1 MTLSIQAIESINAY
15 AKANKTS
22 REKLCAFIEE
32 IVKAEV
38 PVKAKKE
45 FSNGQRGRSARVGR
59 PASEEGIRVRE
70 ALKAC
75 KQQLTNKPFLVKQLA
90 QQLHTDPVTLNNQL
104 NWLSKKEG
112 MFVKHGKAD
121 SIGRGRRQVIW
132 MAV

>member
-45 FSNGQRGRSARVGR
+45 CSNGQRGR